1 MTQVLFAGIGAMGE
15 PMAANLLKKGF
26 KVTVVQNRRS
36 EPAARLAALGARV
49 VMSAA
54 EGAAACDVA
63 ILCLPTSREVEAVML
78 GSGGLAALL
87 PAGAVVLD
95 TTTSD
100 PASTR
105 MLAQQLA
112 ARGVGMVDAGLT
124 RGVDGAK
131 KGTLAFFIGGDRA
144 QIDKVQP
151 VLAAMGDTF
160 LHCGPVGH
168 GHTVKVISNVL
179 SYGTVALVNEAL
191 MLGGRNGVE
200 LGILHQALMQG
211 APSKALETFG
221 KRIADASYAPARV
234 TVEHVCEDMLL
245 GQKLA
250 TSAAAPIFML
260 GTAQELY
267 RQLDMQGRGLQDMS
281 VLGEVWQSAAKK

>member
-1 MTQVLFAGIGAMGE
+1 MTQILFAGIGAMGE
-15 PMAANLLKKGF
+15 PMVANLLKKGF
-26 KVTVVQNRRS
+26 KVTVVQNRRA

-49 VMSAA
+49 VTSAA
-54 EGAAACDVA
+54 QGAAGCDVA

-78 GSGGLAALL
+78 GGSGLAALL

-95 TTTSD
+95 TTTGD
-100 PASTR
+100 PEITR
-105 MLAQQLA
+105 RLAQQLA
-112 ARGVGMVDAGLT
+112 TRGVGMVDAGLT

-131 KGTLAFFIGGDRA
+131 KGTLAFFIGGERA

-191 MLGGRNGVE
+191 MLGGRNGVD

-221 KRIADASYAPARV
+221 KRIADASYTPARV

-260 GTAQELY
+260 GTAQEVY
-267 RQLDMQGRGLQDMS
+267 RQLDMQGKGLQDMS
-281 VLGEVWQSAAKK
+281 VLGEVWQSAAKR